1 MPVPAVDFLIVTS
14 PDALQRT
21 PDPSAYGSDVRPGIV
36 VLISGAGSTMAAV
49 LAATQDPNY
58 PARIA
63 AVGSDTPNAA
73 GLAVAREAG
82 IPTFVVRPSDYQD
95 RAAWSAA
102 LADQVAAFDPALVLS
117 AGFMRI
123 LAPVFIDR
131 FSPRVLNSHPAL
143 LPAFPGAH
151 GVADAL
157 AYGAKVTGATV
168 HVVDAGV
175 DTGPIVAQ
183 TCVPVTPHDD
193 VDTLHERIKVAER
206 AMLVDVVGRVAAGT
220 ISVVG
225 RKVTLV

>member
-1 MPVPAVDFLIVTS
+1 
-14 PDALQRT
+14 
-21 PDPSAYGSDVRPGIV
+21 
-36 VLISGAGSTMAAV
+36 MAAV
-49 LAATQDPNY
+49 LAATQAPHY

-63 AVGSDTPNAA
+63 AVASDTAAAA
-73 GLAVAREAG
+73 GLHIARDAG
-82 IPTFVVRPSDYQD
+82 IPTFVVPPGDYAD
-95 RAAWSAA
+95 RDLWSAA
-102 LADQVAAFDPALVLS
+102 LADRVAAYAPALVLS

-131 FSPRVLNSHPAL
+131 FSPRLLNSHPAL

-183 TCVPVTPHDD
+183 TCVPVVPDDD
-193 VDTLHERIKVAER
+193 VATLHERIKIAER

-220 ISVVG
+220 ITVVG
-225 RKVTLV
+225 RKVNLA